1 MDNLKPNYKHIKL
14 KKMAT
19 YRECKNCGNSEEG
32 DNIYKCSKCNVI
44 YCESC
49 GDFSLNV
56 FGNNNW
62 ICPSCHSTSDSDCL
76 GQIEADGDDDDDD

>member
-1 MDNLKPNYKHIKL
+1 MG
-14 KKMAT
+14 T
-19 YRECKNCGNSEEG
+19 YRSCKNCGNEEPG
-32 DNIYKCSKCNVI
+32 DNLYKCTKCNVI

-62 ICPSCHSTSDSDCL
+62 ICPSCHSTSDSDFL
-76 GQIEADGDDDDDD
+76 GEIEADGDDDDDDDD